1 MSNWSWTLLLQRFP
15 LCTSDRP
22 SGAKP
27 KGRPNQF
34 PGTDGPWCQRYDA
47 AMDITDV
54 FAQRLDRVRTALS
67 SSGIDAALLS
77 VGPDLPWLI
86 GYEAMPLERLTML
99 VVPADGTPTLV
110 IPGFEVP
117 RVTAHDDLF
126 VIDGWA
132 ETDDP
137 VQRVAELVGP
147 ASTLAIGDHTWSTFL
162 VELQHRLP
170 GAAWVKGSQVVGALR
185 QVKDDAEIAALQ
197 RAAAGVDVV
206 AAALQGGEI
215 PLIGRTEAEVS
226 ADLGER
232 ILAQGHARVNF
243 AIVASGPNAAS
254 PHHHPGERVIGAGE
268 VVLCDFGGVTAE
280 PEGVPGYC
288 SDITRMV
295 YTGEP
300 PTEVR
305 EAFDV
310 LFEAQARG
318 VAAATVGTP
327 AEDVDRAARSHLAGA
342 DLDRW
347 FLHRLGH
354 GIGVEAHE
362 DPYLVDGNSA
372 PLRAGNAFS
381 IEPGFYIEGKW
392 GARIED
398 IVVATDDGPR
408 PLNRADHHLAI
419 VEA

>member
-1 MSNWSWTLLLQRFP
+1 
-15 LCTSDRP
+15 
-22 SGAKP
+22 
-27 KGRPNQF
+27 
-34 PGTDGPWCQRYDA
+34 
-47 AMDITDV
+47 MDITSV
-54 FAQRLDRVRTALS
+54 FSDRLDRVRSRLAAT
-67 SSGIDAALLS
+67 GVDAVLVS

-117 RVTAHDDLF
+117 RVIPHDGLF
-126 VIDGWA
+126 TIDGWS

-137 VQRVAELVGP
+137 IERVASLLGS
-147 ASTLAIGDHTWSTFL
+147 ARRLAIGDHTWATFL
-162 VELQHRLP
+162 VGLQHRLP
-170 GAAWVKGSQVVGALR
+170 SVSWLRGSEVVGALR

-215 PLIGRTEAEVS
+215 PLIGRTEAAVS
-226 ADLGER
+226 ADLSAR
-232 ILAQGHARVNF
+232 IKAQGHAKVNF
-243 AIVASGPNAAS
+243 AIVASGPNASS
-254 PHHHPGERVIGAGE
+254 PHHHAGDRVIQANE
-268 VVLCDFGGVTAE
+268 VVLCDFGGVTVE
-280 PEGVPGYC
+280 PDGVPGYC

-300 PTEVR
+300 PAEFA
-305 EAFDV
+305 EAYDV
-310 LFEAQARG
+310 LFEAQERG
-318 VAAATVGTP
+318 VQAATVGTP

-342 DLDRW
+342 ELDQW

-362 DPYLVDGNSA
+362 DPYLVAGNTA
-372 PLRAGNAFS
+372 PLMAGNAFS

-398 IVVATDDGPR
+398 IVVATDEGPR
-408 PLNRADHHLAI
+408 PLNKADHRLAI

>member
-1 MSNWSWTLLLQRFP
+1 
-15 LCTSDRP
+15 
-22 SGAKP
+22 
-27 KGRPNQF
+27 
-34 PGTDGPWCQRYDA
+34 
-47 AMDITDV
+47 MDISSV
-54 FAQRLDRVRTALS
+54 FSDRLDRVRSTLVAK
-67 SSGIDAALLS
+67 GVDAALVS

-110 IPGFEVP
+110 IPGFEVARVIP
-117 RVTAHDDLF
+117 REGLF
-126 VIDGWA
+126 VIDGWS

-137 VQRVAELVGP
+137 IERVASLVGS
-147 ASTLAIGDHTWSTFL
+147 ARQLAIGDHTWARFL
-162 VELQHRLP
+162 VSLQHRLP
-170 GAAWVKGSQVVGALR
+170 SVSWLRGSEVIGALR
-185 QVKDDAEIAALQ
+185 QVKDEAEIAALQ
-197 RAAAGVDVV
+197 RAADGVDVV

-215 PLIGRTEAEVS
+215 PLIGRTEAAVS
-226 ADLGER
+226 ADLTGR
-232 ILAQGHARVNF
+232 IKAQGHARVNF
-243 AIVASGPNAAS
+243 AIVASGPNASS
-254 PHHHPGERVIGAGE
+254 PHHHPGERVIQAGE
-268 VVLCDFGGVTAE
+268 VVLCDFGGVTVE

-295 YTGEP
+295 YTGQP
-300 PTEVR
+300 PAEFS
-305 EAFDV
+305 EAYDV

-318 VAAATVGTP
+318 VQAATVGTA
-327 AEDVDRAARSHLAGA
+327 AEDVDRAARDHLAAA
-342 DLDRW
+342 DLDQW

-362 DPYLVDGNSA
+362 DPYLVEGNTT
-372 PLRAGNAFS
+372 PLMAGNAFS

-408 PLNRADHHLAI
+408 ALNKADHRLAV

>member
-1 MSNWSWTLLLQRFP
+1 
-15 LCTSDRP
+15 
-22 SGAKP
+22 
-27 KGRPNQF
+27 
-34 PGTDGPWCQRYDA
+34 
-47 AMDITDV
+47 MDISSV
-54 FAQRLDRVRTALS
+54 FSQRLDRVRSALT
-67 SSGIDAALLS
+67 SSGVDAALVS

-99 VVPADGTPTLV
+99 VVPADGVPTLV
-110 IPGFEVP
+110 IPGFEVA
-117 RVTAHDDLF
+117 RVTPHDELF
-126 VIDGWA
+126 TIDGWS

-137 VQRVAELVGP
+137 IERVAELVG
-147 ASTLAIGDHTWSTFL
+147 SSSRLSIGDHTWARFL
-162 VELQHRLP
+162 VALQQRIP
-170 GAAWVKGSQVVGALR
+170 KASWVKGSEIIGALR
-185 QVKDDAEIAALQ
+185 QVKDDAEIASLQ
-197 RAAAGVDVV
+197 RAADGVDVV
-206 AAALQGGEI
+206 AAALQNGEI
-215 PLIGRTEAEVS
+215 PLIGRTEAAVS

-232 ILAQGHARVNF
+232 IRAQGHAKVNF
-243 AIVASGPNAAS
+243 AIVASGPNTAS
-254 PHHHPGERVIGAGE
+254 PHHHPGDRVIQPNE

-295 YTGEP
+295 HTGEP
-300 PTEVR
+300 PVEFR

-310 LFEAQARG
+310 LFDAQAKG

-327 AEDVDRAARSHLAGA
+327 AGEVDRAARDHLASE
-342 DLDRW
+342 DLDQW

-362 DPYLVDGNSA
+362 DPYLVEGNAA
-372 PLRAGNAFS
+372 PLVAGNAFS

-398 IVVATDDGPR
+398 IVVATVDGPR
-408 PLNRADHHLAI
+408 PLNRADHQLAI